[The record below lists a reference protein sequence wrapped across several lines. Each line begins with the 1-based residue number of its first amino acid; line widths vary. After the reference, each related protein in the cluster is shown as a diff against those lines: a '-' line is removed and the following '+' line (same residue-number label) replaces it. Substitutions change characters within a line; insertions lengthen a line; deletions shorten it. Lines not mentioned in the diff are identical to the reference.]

1 MRVTACVVSWNTAA
15 HLPGALSS
23 LGAQTYPDLEVVVV
37 DNASA
42 DGSAAVAGCH
52 TDVHV
57 VANAQNR
64 GFAGAANQGVA
75 LARANGS
82 DAFLVCNPDVVLE
95 PDYVERAVNALGD
108 DERRASVQGRLWRTG
123 RGAAGAPAPAAGG
136 LRVLDTTGH
145 LAFAT
150 RLFRNRGEGT
160 VDVGQ
165 FDEPGPVFGVCGCAA
180 LYRLAALEDVACGGE
195 VFDEDLFAFWEDV
208 DLDWRLAL
216 RGFHAWYTPDA
227 CGWHERGGAGPR
239 RTAVVERLNFTNR
252 FLVVL
257 KNDDAP
263 ALLRA
268 LPGVAVTSTLKAGEL
283 ALTVPSALI
292 RSVGAARLVPRMLAK
307 RRLVQARAIVDP
319 AAVVERWFAPFDY
332 QVWVATWWRR
342 VGRQNAHRLPR
353 LASGGSSERPAS

>member
-1 MRVTACVVSWNTAA
+1 MKVTACVVSWNTAE

-23 LGAQTYPDLEVVVV
+23 LAAQTHPDLEIIVV

-42 DGSAAVAGCH
+42 DGSAAIARRH
-52 TDVHV
+52 ADVRV
-57 VANAQNR
+57 VANLENR
-64 GFAGAANQGVA
+64 GFGGAANQGVA

-82 DAFLVCNPDVVLE
+82 DALLVCNPDLVLE
-95 PDYVERAVNALGD
+95 PRYVEQAVKALGG
-108 DERRASVQGRLWRTG
+108 DERRASTQGKLWRTG
-123 RGAAGAPAPAAGG
+123 SQPA
-136 LRVLDTTGH
+136 RVLDTTGH

-150 RLFRNRGEGT
+150 RLFRNRGEGK

-180 LYRLAALEDVACGGE
+180 LYRLDALDDVAVQGE

-239 RTAVVERLNFTNR
+239 RTAAVERLNFVNR

-257 KNDDAP
+257 KNDDAR

-268 LPGVAVTSTLKAGEL
+268 LPGVTVTSALKAGEL
-283 ALTVPSALI
+283 ALTVPPAFI
-292 RSVGAARLVPRMLAK
+292 RSAGAARLVPRMLAK
-307 RRLVQARAIVDP
+307 RRLIHARATVHP
-319 AAVVERWFAPFDY
+319 ADVVERWFAPFDY
-332 QVWVATWWRR
+332 RAWVAAWWRR
-342 VGRQNAHRLPR
+342 VGAGVGNPR
-353 LASGGSSERPAS
+353 R